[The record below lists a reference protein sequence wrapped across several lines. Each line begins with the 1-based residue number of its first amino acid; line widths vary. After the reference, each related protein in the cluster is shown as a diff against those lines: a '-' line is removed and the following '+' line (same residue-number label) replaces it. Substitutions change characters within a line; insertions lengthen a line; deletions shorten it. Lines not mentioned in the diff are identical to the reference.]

1 MSTQDIVSVLT
12 AVGVVVSYFIGH
24 FAGKRITNANAQKSE
39 LSNVEDAIKIW
50 RDLAED
56 FAAKL
61 KTAQDDYS
69 KIYEQNVAI
78 TQQNTLLLKKVT
90 RLEKDID
97 LMTKTR

>member
-1 MSTQDIVSVLT
+1 MTTQDIISILT
-12 AVGVVVSYFIGH
+12 AIGAVASYFIGH
-24 FAGKRITNANAQKSE
+24 FAGKRKTNADAQKSE
-39 LSNVEDAIKIW
+39 LSNVEDAITIW
-50 RDLAED
+50 RNLAED

-90 RLEKDID
+90 KLEKEID
-97 LMTKTR
+97 RLTKQT

>member
-1 MSTQDIVSVLT
+1 MSSELITAIVSVLT
-12 AVGVVVSYFIGH
+12 AVFGFL
-24 FAGKRITNANAQKSE
+24 AGKRIQNATAQKSE
-39 LSNVEDAIKIW
+39 LQNVEDAIKIW

-56 FAAKL
+56 FASKL

-90 RLEKDID
+90 KLEKEID
-97 LMTKTR
+97 QLTKQR